1 MQFFA
6 GITAL
11 LACLVLA
18 FVAVV
23 PWMSFFYV
31 VIGIDHRLPSL
42 VGTFA
47 AWPWLAASVPAAVA
61 MYAISRVMK
70 VIQRKRA

>member
-1 MQFFA
+1 MQFFT
-6 GITAL
+6 GIAAL
-11 LACLVLA
+11 LACLALA

-23 PWMSFFYV
+23 PWISMAFV
-31 VIGIDHRLPSL
+31 AIGIDHRLPSL

-47 AWPWLAASVPAAVA
+47 SWPWLIASVPAAGA

-70 VIQRKRA
+70 RLGSERG

>member
-1 MQFFA
+1 MQFFTGFA
-6 GITAL
+6 AL

-23 PWMSFFYV
+23 PWVSMFFIA
-31 VIGIDHRLPSL
+31 IGIDHRLPSL
-42 VGTFA
+42 VGIFA
-47 AWPWLAASVPAAVA
+47 TWPWLVASVPAAGA

-70 VIQRKRA
+70 KLQSERG

>member
-1 MQFFA
+1 MQFFT
-6 GITAL
+6 GIAAL

-18 FVAVV
+18 FVAVA
-23 PWMSFFYV
+23 PWMSMFFV
-31 VIGIDHRLPSL
+31 AIEIDHRLPSL

-47 AWPWLAASVPAAVA
+47 TWPWLVVSVPAAGT

-70 VIQRKRA
+70 KLQSERG